1 MGKSLLVFA
10 LGIGFLM
17 IPFSIHAE
25 VYKWIDD
32 KGTVHFTDEYSTIP
46 EKYIPSTKIQNLPKE
61 SPRPSIDEKLNPAVA
76 PKSPEPLVQETPT
89 PRLFSG
95 TISSVGSEIIVVR
108 DEEKEM
114 AFSISENSIIKTE
127 NGELI
132 ALDKLWNAG
141 YCRVYHKGQD
151 LSLTQHQSKLYAERF
166 RRDTKKKTKTTT
178 GNQVMKLSFS
188 KSPVGWPR
196 DQSP

>member
-10 LGIGFLM
+10 LGIGFLL
-17 IPFSIHAE
+17 IPFSIRAE

-32 KGTVHFTDEYSTIP
+32 KGNVHFTDEYSTIP

-76 PKSPEPLVQETPT
+76 PKSSEPLALETPT

-114 AFSISENSIIKTE
+114 AFSISNNSIIKTE
-127 NGELI
+127 NGEPI
-132 ALDKLWNAG
+132 ALDKLKNGMQATVE
-141 YCRVYHKGQD
+141 YIIENKTFRLLSIKVNFMRKGFGEIQRKR
-151 LSLTQHQSKLYAERF
+151 QKQQQG
-166 RRDTKKKTKTTT
+166 TK
-178 GNQVMKLSFS
+178 
-188 KSPVGWPR
+188 
-196 DQSP
+196 